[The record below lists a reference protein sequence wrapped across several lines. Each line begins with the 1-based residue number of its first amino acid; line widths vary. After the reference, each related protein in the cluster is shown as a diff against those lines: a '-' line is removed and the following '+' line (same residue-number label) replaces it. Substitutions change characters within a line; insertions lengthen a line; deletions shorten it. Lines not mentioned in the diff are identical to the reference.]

1 MQQMLAISMKALNFC
16 IPLLKKTAYKEKL
29 MCKHDCEGVCKCREN
44 AVNIFS
50 KDYKAGELQGRRAE
64 AERTAAALIE
74 LERAE
79 IITNA
84 QLQSILDLI
93 LEKLLDAKDID

>member
-1 MQQMLAISMKALNFC
+1 MSCSNCSIECQCVRL
-16 IPLLKKTAYKEKL
+16 
-29 MCKHDCEGVCKCREN
+29 N

-50 KDYKAGELQGRRAE
+50 KDYKAGLYIGQMNE
-64 AERTAAALIE
+64 AQRTRDALVE

-84 QLQSILDLI
+84 QMQAIFDLI
-93 LEKLLDAKDID
+93 LEKLTDAVDVD